1 MKELIVIS
9 NLADTATDVKD
20 DLTKDEYIKYLEQRI
35 TQISKVAFTATRLLK
50 QSQYSTKKEIENA
63 LNGLQTI
70 FAELSELSELEL
82 KDYLTKEFNDV
93 KMLQLASEDPPL
105 YEAINSLIKETKQR
119 IGEQQ

>member
-70 FAELSELSELEL
+70 FAELSELEL

-105 YEAINSLIKETKQR
+105 YEAINSLIEETKQR